1 MKKLFVCFLGIVLFL
16 GSCED
21 KKKQSEIKNEIEN
34 ETKVEAKTETEKN
47 TETEYPEITND
58 NVVSF
63 LTEYGKENPETK
75 VLVTTRFGDIEIE
88 LYKDT
93 PLHRANFIY
102 LVKQHY
108 FDETFFHRVVPN
120 FIIQAG
126 NSDLRSTQEKRA
138 KLGKEYLLPAEIIPG
153 RIHEYG
159 TVSGAKEYREN
170 PDNRTAPYEFFIFL
184 GPKSST
190 THLNGKYTIFGR
202 VIKGMDVVEEIS
214 KVEADDGDWPLQNIY
229 ITAKVLDWFLER
241 FSPCFKGF
249 ISIMGVSFP

>member
-1 MKKLFVCFLGIVLFL
+1 MKKLFVYLF
-16 GSCED
+16 GSLMLLAGCED
-21 KKKQSEIKNEIEN
+21 KKKTSETGVEIEN
-34 ETKVEAKTETEKN
+34 ETQIEAQKEIDTSATPSDQNNKAEKSETAK
-47 TETEYPEITND
+47 YPEITNE

-75 VLVTTRFGDIEIE
+75 VLISTRFGDIEIE

-120 FIIQAG
+120 FIIQGG
-126 NSDLRSTQEKRA
+126 NSDLVSTPRKRA
-138 KLGKEYLLPAEIIPG
+138 ALGSDYLLPAEIVPG
-153 RIHEYG
+153 RVHSYG

-190 THLNGKYTIFGR
+190 THLNGKYTIFAK
-202 VIKGMDVVEEIS
+202 VTKGMDVVEEIS
-214 KVEADDGDWPLQNIY
+214 KVKTDDGDWPLNNIY
-229 ITAKVLDWFLER
+229 ITAKVIE
-241 FSPCFKGF
+241 
-249 ISIMGVSFP
+249 

>member
-1 MKKLFVCFLGIVLFL
+1 MGKLFIYLFGIVLFF

-21 KKKQSEIKNEIEN
+21 KKKAAHAENEIDTSATLSTRTSATLSNQEIK
-34 ETKVEAKTETEKN
+34 VEKKDTSN
-47 TETEYPEITND
+47 YPQITNE

-63 LTEYGKENPETK
+63 LTEYGAKNPETE
-75 VLVTTRFGDIEIE
+75 VLITTRFGDIEIE

-102 LVKQHY
+102 LVKNKY

-126 NSDLRSTQEKRA
+126 NSDLVSTQKKRA
-138 KLGKEYLLPAEIIPG
+138 ALGKDYLLPAEIIPG
-153 RIHEYG
+153 RIHAYG

-170 PDNRTAPYEFFIFL
+170 PDHRTAPYEFFIFL

-190 THLNGKYTIFGR
+190 AHLNGRYTIFGK
-202 VIKGMDVVEEIS
+202 VTKGMDVVEEIS
-214 KVEADDGDWPLQNIY
+214 KLKADDGDWPLNNIY
-229 ITAKVLDWFLER
+229 ISAKVIE
-241 FSPCFKGF
+241 
-249 ISIMGVSFP
+249 

>member
-1 MKKLFVCFLGIVLFL
+1 MYCFGIVLFF

-21 KKKQSEIKNEIEN
+21 KKKAADPDSYRDEIEN
-34 ETKVEAKTETEKN
+34 EIETQEPIDAEVKTEKKDEN
-47 TETEYPEITND
+47 LYPEITNE

-63 LTEYGKENPETK
+63 LAEYGKKNPETK
-75 VLVTTRFGDIEIE
+75 VLITTRFGDIEIE

-108 FDETFFHRVVPN
+108 FDETFFHRVAPN

-126 NSDLRSTQEKRA
+126 NSDLVSTQEKRA
-138 KLGKEYLLPAEIIPG
+138 ALGKSYLLPAEIIPG
-153 RIHEYG
+153 RVHEYG

-190 THLNGKYTIFGR
+190 THLNGKYTIFGK
-202 VIKGMDVVEEIS
+202 VTKGMDVVEEIS
-214 KVEADDGDWPLQNIY
+214 KVKADDGEWPLNNIY
-229 ITAKVLDWFLER
+229 ITAKVIE
-241 FSPCFKGF
+241 
-249 ISIMGVSFP
+249 

>member
-1 MKKLFVCFLGIVLFL
+1 MRKLIIYCFGIVLFF

-21 KKKQSEIKNEIEN
+21 KKKASETEIEN
-34 ETKVEAKTETEKN
+34 KIETEIEPNIKD
-47 TETEYPEITND
+47 ETEVEKKDTSNYPEITNE

-63 LTEYGKENPETK
+63 LTEYGKKNPETK
-75 VLVTTRFGDIEIE
+75 VLITSSFGDIEIE

-126 NSDLRSTQEKRA
+126 NSDLTSTQKKRA

-153 RIHEYG
+153 RNHEYG
-159 TVSGAKEYREN
+159 SVSGAKEYREN
-170 PDNRTAPYEFFIFL
+170 PDNKTAPYEFFIFL

-190 THLNGKYTIFGR
+190 THLNGKYTIFGK

-214 KVEADDGDWPLQNIY
+214 KVKADDGDWPLNNIY
-229 ITAKVLDWFLER
+229 ITAKV
-241 FSPCFKGF
+241 
-249 ISIMGVSFP
+249 IQ

>member
-1 MKKLFVCFLGIVLFL
+1 MTKLFIYCLGIALFL
-16 GSCED
+16 GSCKD
-21 KKKQSEIKNEIEN
+21 KEKASQSELEIEN
-34 ETKVEAKTETEKN
+34 EIKADRKIETEVDDEP
-47 TETEYPEITND
+47 ETKDSTDYPEITNE

-63 LTEYGKENPETK
+63 LTDYGKKNPETK
-75 VLVTTRFGDIEIE
+75 VLIKSRFGDIEIE

-126 NSDLRSTQEKRA
+126 SSDLKSTPKKRV
-138 KLGKEYLLPAEIIPG
+138 KLGNNYLLPAEIIPG

-190 THLNGKYTIFGR
+190 AHLNGKYTIFGK

-214 KVEADDGDWPLQNIY
+214 KVKADEGDWPLENIY
-229 ITAKVLDWFLER
+229 ISATV
-241 FSPCFKGF
+241 
-249 ISIMGVSFP
+249 IQ

>member
-1 MKKLFVCFLGIVLFL
+1 MGKLFIFFFGIVLLF

-21 KKKQSEIKNEIEN
+21 TKKASETETEVETEIEI
-34 ETKVEAKTETEKN
+34 ETKIAAKTESEKKP
-47 TETEYPEITND
+47 EAEYPEITNE

-63 LTEYGKENPETK
+63 LTEYGKNNPETK
-75 VLVTTRFGDIEIE
+75 VLISSRFGDIEIE

-93 PLHRANFIY
+93 PLHRANMIY
-102 LVKQHY
+102 LVKQKY

-126 NSDLRSTQEKRA
+126 NSDIVSTPRKRVA
-138 KLGKEYLLPAEIIPG
+138 LGNKYLLPAEIIPG

-190 THLNGKYTIFGR
+190 THLNGKYTIFGK
-202 VIKGMDVVEEIS
+202 VTKGMDVVEEIS
-214 KVEADDGDWPLQNIY
+214 KVKADDGDWPLQNIY
-229 ITAKVLDWFLER
+229 ITAKVIE
-241 FSPCFKGF
+241 
-249 ISIMGVSFP
+249 

>member
-1 MKKLFVCFLGIVLFL
+1 MMKLFIYLFGIVLFF

-21 KKKQSEIKNEIEN
+21 KKKASDPDSYRDENEIETQ
-34 ETKVEAKTETEKN
+34 EPIDAEVKTEN
-47 TETEYPEITND
+47 LDNNQYPEITNE

-63 LTEYGKENPETK
+63 LTEYGKKNPETK
-75 VLVTTRFGDIEIE
+75 VLITTRFGDIEIE

-102 LVKQHY
+102 LVKQQY

-126 NSDLRSTQEKRA
+126 NSDLVSTQKKRA
-138 KLGKEYLLPAEIIPG
+138 ELGKEYLLPAEIIPG
-153 RIHEYG
+153 QVHEYG

-190 THLNGKYTIFGR
+190 THLNGKYTIFGK
-202 VIKGMDVVEEIS
+202 VTKGMDVVEEIS
-214 KVEADDGDWPLQNIY
+214 KVKADDGDWPLNNIY
-229 ITAKVLDWFLER
+229 ITAKVLE
-241 FSPCFKGF
+241 
-249 ISIMGVSFP
+249 

>member
-1 MKKLFVCFLGIVLFL
+1 MMKLFIYLFGIVLFF

-21 KKKQSEIKNEIEN
+21 KKKASQTETEIEN
-34 ETKVEAKTETEKN
+34 EIKPEKEIKIKPEKEN
-47 TETEYPEITND
+47 PQDYNEITNE
-58 NVVSF
+58 NVVQF
-63 LTEYGKENPETK
+63 LTEYGEKNPETK
-75 VLVTTRFGDIEIE
+75 VLISSSFGDIEIE

-126 NSDLRSTQEKRA
+126 NSDLVSTQKKRA
-138 KLGKEYLLPAEIIPG
+138 ELGKEYLLPSEIIPG
-153 RIHEYG
+153 RVHEYG

-184 GPKSST
+184 GPKTST
-190 THLNGKYTIFGR
+190 THLNGNYTIFGK
-202 VIKGMDVVEEIS
+202 VTKGMDVVEEIS
-214 KVEADDGDWPLQNIY
+214 KVKADDGDWPLQNIY
-229 ITAKVLDWFLER
+229 ITAKVIE
-241 FSPCFKGF
+241 
-249 ISIMGVSFP
+249 

>member
-1 MKKLFVCFLGIVLFL
+1 MKKLFIYCFGIVLFF

-21 KKKQSEIKNEIEN
+21 KKKASQTEIEN
-34 ETKVEAKTETEKN
+34 KVKASEKVDTNKPTKTETEL
-47 TETEYPEITND
+47 ETENKDTTDYPVITNE

-63 LTEYGKENPETK
+63 LTEYGEKNTETK
-75 VLVTTRFGDIEIE
+75 VLINTRFGDIEIE

-126 NSDLRSTQEKRA
+126 TSDLTSTPKKRA
-138 KLGKEYLLPAEIIPG
+138 KLGNEYLLPAEIIPG

-159 TVSGAKEYREN
+159 TVSGAKEYRKN

-190 THLNGKYTIFGR
+190 GHLNGKYTIFGK

-214 KVEADDGDWPLQNIY
+214 KVETDDGDWPLQNIY
-229 ITAKVLDWFLER
+229 ITAKVIE
-241 FSPCFKGF
+241 
-249 ISIMGVSFP
+249 

>member
-1 MKKLFVCFLGIVLFL
+1 MGKLFIYLFGIVLFF

-21 KKKQSEIKNEIEN
+21 NKKASDADSNRDEIEIEN
-34 ETKVEAKTETEKN
+34 EIEIEKQSITENEAEVDSIALKH
-47 TETEYPEITND
+47 PEITNE

-63 LTEYGKENPETK
+63 LTEYGKNNPETK
-75 VLVTTRFGDIEIE
+75 VLITSRFGDIEME

-126 NSDLRSTQEKRA
+126 NSDIVSTPRKRA
-138 KLGKEYLLPAEIIPG
+138 ALGNDYLLPAEIIQG
-153 RIHEYG
+153 RVHEYG

-190 THLNGKYTIFGR
+190 THLNGKYTIFGK
-202 VIKGMDVVEEIS
+202 VTKGMDIVEEIS
-214 KVEADDGDWPLQNIY
+214 KVKADDGDWPLNNIY
-229 ITAKVLDWFLER
+229 ITAKVIE
-241 FSPCFKGF
+241 
-249 ISIMGVSFP
+249 

>member
-1 MKKLFVCFLGIVLFL
+1 MRQFVIFLFSILFFF

-21 KKKQSEIKNEIEN
+21 KKKASK
-34 ETKVEAKTETEKN
+34 TKDEVEAQSQKDSISPKQKKETDSTENK
-47 TETEYPEITND
+47 YPQITNE

-63 LTEYGKENPETK
+63 LTTYGKKNPETR
-75 VLVTTRFGDIEIE
+75 VLITTRFGDIEIE

-108 FDETFFHRVVPN
+108 FNDTYFHRVVPN

-126 NSDLRSTQEKRA
+126 NSDLTSTQKKRA
-138 KLGKEYLLPAEIIPG
+138 ELGKDYLLPAEIIPG
-153 RIHEYG
+153 RVHEYG
-159 TVSGAKEYREN
+159 SVSGAKEYREN

-190 THLNGKYTIFGR
+190 AHLNGKYTIFGK
-202 VIKGMDVVEEIS
+202 VIKGMDVVEKIS
-214 KVEADDGDWPLQNIY
+214 KVKADDGDWPLENIY
-229 ITAKVLDWFLER
+229 IKAKVLE
-241 FSPCFKGF
+241 
-249 ISIMGVSFP
+249 

>member
-1 MKKLFVCFLGIVLFL
+1 MGKLFIYLFGIVFFL

-21 KKKQSEIKNEIEN
+21 SKKASQIEN
-34 ETKVEAKTETEKN
+34 EIDTTTFGKARVSDSLGNQKIEDKGNDSVK
-47 TETEYPEITND
+47 YPKISNE

-63 LTEYGKENPETK
+63 LTEYGKNNPETK
-75 VLVTTRFGDIEIE
+75 VLINSRFGVIEIE
-88 LYKDT
+88 LFKDT

-108 FDETFFHRVVPN
+108 FDETFFHRVVPG

-126 NSDLRSTQEKRA
+126 NSDLFSTPKKRS
-138 KLGKEYLLPAEIIPG
+138 KLGNDYLLPAELSSG

-170 PDNRTAPYEFFIFL
+170 PDNKSAPYEFFIFL

-190 THLNGKYTIFGR
+190 EHLNGKYTVFGR
-202 VIKGMDVVEEIS
+202 VTKGMDVVEKIS
-214 KVEADDGDWPLQNIY
+214 QVEADSGDWPLSNIY
-229 ITAKVLDWFLER
+229 ITAKVIE
-241 FSPCFKGF
+241 
-249 ISIMGVSFP
+249 